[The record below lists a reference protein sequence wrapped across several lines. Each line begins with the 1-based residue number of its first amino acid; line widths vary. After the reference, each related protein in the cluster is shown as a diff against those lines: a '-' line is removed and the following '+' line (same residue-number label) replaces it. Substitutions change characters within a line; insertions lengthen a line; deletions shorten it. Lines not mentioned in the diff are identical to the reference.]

1 MPQACKESQL
11 AILKTLLKRKQG
23 VTSMEMCD
31 LLPTVTPS
39 RRISD
44 LREQGWIVTKKPVQ
58 GTNYFR
64 FFGRAPETFGG

>member
-1 MPQACKESQL
+1 MAQQCKETQL
-11 AILKTLLKRKQG
+11 AILKVLLKSKLG
-23 VTSMEMCD
+23 VTSAQMCE

-44 LREQGWIVTKKPVQ
+44 LREQGWTITKKQVQ

-64 FFGRAPETFGG
+64 FFGQPPESFGG